1 MALDIM
7 MRFVYLTSLLLLSAC
22 ATTSTGGTSRVEAA
36 SGLSVPELAEGECG
50 LFAWTTDQKRSF
62 VFYAD
67 EDSAKF
73 VPDGEI
79 VQLTSAKA
87 FPALDYQDSAGN
99 PVSLKLG
106 QGEPLVGGV
115 RYPSAR
121 IVSKTEDGWD
131 RIMPVS
137 IVRACQSG

>member
-1 MALDIM
+1 MALDIT
-7 MRFVYLTSLLLLSAC
+7 MRLVYLTSILFLSAC
-22 ATTSTGGTSRVEAA
+22 ATTSTGGPSSVAA
-36 SGLSVPELAEGECG
+36 QSGLDVPELAEGECG

-73 VPDGEI
+73 VPAGEI
-79 VQLTSAKA
+79 VQLASAQT
-87 FPALDYQDSAGN
+87 FPALDYEDSSGN
-99 PVSLKLG
+99 PVNLKLG
-106 QGEPLVGGV
+106 LGEPLVGGM

-137 IVRACQSG
+137 IVKACQSG